1 MPAPPF
7 GVPVNATHLLKRLLG
22 TLPLLLG
29 VSLLLF
35 GVLHL
40 APGGPLDVYADNPSV
55 SPEALAQM
63 RTAFGLDQP
72 LPVQYV
78 SWVTA
83 FFTGEWGYSIRTARP
98 VTQEIAER
106 IVPTLIL
113 GGTSFVLSLLIA
125 LPLGIVSAVRR
136 YSGVDYVITFLSFLG
151 VSMPVFWLALM
162 LQLLFAVQW
171 RILPSAGIQTIGSN
185 SVLDLIHHLIL
196 PACIL
201 AFASVAGWSRYMRSS
216 MVEVLGQDYVRTARA
231 KGLTTSRVVYHHAL
245 RNALIPIITVV
256 ALDFATILSGA
267 VITETIFAWPG
278 IGRLF
283 IESMNGRDYPV
294 LMALMMAGSFALIL
308 SNLLA
313 DLAYAAVDPRIR
325 YE

>member
-1 MPAPPF
+1 M
-7 GVPVNATHLLKRLLG
+7 THLLRRLVG

-106 IVPTLIL
+106 IGPTLVL

-136 YSGVDYVITFLSFLG
+136 YSGIDYVITFLSFLG

-162 LQLLFAVQW
+162 LQLLFSVQW
-171 RILPSAGIQTIGSN
+171 RLLPSAGIQTIGSD

-216 MVEVLGQDYVRTARA
+216 MVEVLAQDYVRTARA
-231 KGLTTSRVVYHHAL
+231 KGLTGGRVVYGHAL

>member
-1 MPAPPF
+1 MN
-7 GVPVNATHLLKRLLG
+7 VTYLLKRLIG
-22 TLPLLLG
+22 AVPLLLG
-29 VSLLLF
+29 VSLILF

-83 FFTGEWGYSIRTARP
+83 FFQGEWGFSIRTARP
-98 VTQEIAER
+98 VVQEIGER
-106 IVPTLIL
+106 VGPTLLL
-113 GGTSFVLSLLIA
+113 GGTSFVVSLLIA
-125 LPLGIVSAVRR
+125 IPLGVLSAVRK
-136 YSGVDYVITFLSFLG
+136 YSAVDYGITFLSFLG

-162 LQLLFAVQW
+162 LQLVFAVQW
-171 RILPSAGIQTIGSN
+171 RILPSAGMQTIGSD
-185 SVLDLIHHLIL
+185 SVLDVVRHLIL
-196 PACIL
+196 PAGIL

-216 MVEVLGQDYVRTARA
+216 MVDVLAQDYVRTAKA
-231 KGLTTSRVVYHHAL
+231 KGVPERRVVYRHAL
-245 RNALIPIITVV
+245 RNGLIPIITVV

-278 IGRLF
+278 MGRLF

-294 LMALMMAGSFALIL
+294 LMALMMVGSFALIV
-308 SNLLA
+308 SNLVA
-313 DLAYAAVDPRIR
+313 DLAYGAADPRIR

>member
-1 MPAPPF
+1 M
-7 GVPVNATHLLKRLLG
+7 TYLLKRLIG
-22 TLPLLLG
+22 AVPLLLG
-29 VSLLLF
+29 VSLILF

-83 FFTGEWGYSIRTARP
+83 FFQGEWGFSIRTARP
-98 VTQEIAER
+98 VVQEIGER
-106 IVPTLIL
+106 VGPTLLL
-113 GGTSFVLSLLIA
+113 GGTSFVVSLLIA
-125 LPLGIVSAVRR
+125 IPLGVLSAVRK
-136 YSGVDYVITFLSFLG
+136 YSAVDYGITFLSFLG

-162 LQLLFAVQW
+162 LQLVFAVQW
-171 RILPSAGIQTIGSN
+171 RILPSAGMQTIGSD
-185 SVLDLIHHLIL
+185 SLLDIARHLIL
-196 PACIL
+196 PAGIL

-216 MVEVLGQDYVRTARA
+216 MVDVLAQDYVRTAKA
-231 KGLTTSRVVYHHAL
+231 KGVPERSVVYRHAL
-245 RNALIPIITVV
+245 RNGLIPIITVV

-278 IGRLF
+278 MGRLF

-294 LMALMMAGSFALIL
+294 LMALMMVGSFALIV
-308 SNLLA
+308 SNLVA
-313 DLAYAAVDPRIR
+313 DLAYGAADPRIR

>member
-1 MPAPPF
+1 M
-7 GVPVNATHLLKRLLG
+7 NAAHLLKRLLG

-63 RTAFGLDQP
+63 RVAFGLDQP

-98 VTQEIAER
+98 VSQEILER
-106 IVPTLIL
+106 LGPTLIL

-136 YSGVDYVITFLSFLG
+136 YSGVDYLITFLSFLG

-171 RILPSAGIQTIGSN
+171 RVLPSAGIQTIGSD
-185 SVLDLIHHLIL
+185 SVLDLMHHLIL
-196 PACIL
+196 PAFIL

-231 KGLTTSRVVYHHAL
+231 KGLTAGKVVYRHAL

-294 LMALMMAGSFALIL
+294 LMALMMASSFALVI

>member
-1 MPAPPF
+1 M
-7 GVPVNATHLLKRLLG
+7 NAIYLLKRLAG
-22 TLPLLLG
+22 SVPLLIG
-29 VSLLLF
+29 VSLILF

-72 LPVQYV
+72 LPVQYA
-78 SWVTA
+78 SWITA
-83 FFTGEWGYSIRTARP
+83 FLHGEWGFSIRTARP
-98 VTQEIAER
+98 VAQEIAER
-106 IVPTLIL
+106 VWPTLLL

-125 LPLGIVSAVRR
+125 IPLGVLSAVRK
-136 YSGVDYVITFLSFLG
+136 YSGLDYVVTFLSFLG

-162 LQLLFAVQW
+162 LQLAFAVQLHL
-171 RILPSAGIQTIGSN
+171 LPSAGMRTIGNDSFG
-185 SVLDLIHHLIL
+185 DLLRHLIL
-196 PACIL
+196 PASIL

-216 MVEVLGQDYVRTARA
+216 MVDVLGQDYVRTARA
-231 KGLTTSRVVYHHAL
+231 KGLSPRRVVYGHAL
-245 RNALIPIITVV
+245 RNGLIPIITVV

-278 IGRLF
+278 MGRLF

-294 LMALMMAGSFALIL
+294 LMALMMVGSFALIV
-308 SNLLA
+308 SNLIA
-313 DLAYAAVDPRIR
+313 DVAYAAADPRIR

>member
-1 MPAPPF
+1 MN
-7 GVPVNATHLLKRLLG
+7 VTHLLRRLVG

-106 IVPTLIL
+106 IGPTLIL

-136 YSGVDYVITFLSFLG
+136 YSGIDYVITFLSFLG

-162 LQLLFAVQW
+162 LQLLFSVQW
-171 RILPSAGIQTIGSN
+171 RLLPSAGIQTIGSD

-216 MVEVLGQDYVRTARA
+216 MVEVLAQDYVRTARA
-231 KGLTTSRVVYHHAL
+231 KGLTGGRVVYGHAL